1 MIRHAMRT
9 VLRTVSAL
17 ASSAEGA
24 PSPLL
29 GPWGDP
35 AGASVAAAAPDAGAG
50 GPPREYRPPQNISST
65 PSFPLTLLGT

>member
-50 GPPREYRPPQNISST
+50 GPPREYRPLKIYP
-65 PSFPLTLLGT
+65 PSPLSP